1 MFFIT
6 LRSTKILH
14 RTPMDRVSFFLLDTA
29 YLLAVLWGSGP
40 ILGGYLSHC
49 SLWYQT
55 VYPLPVCDCVCMCDK
70 ISSLLKDF
78 INVSPTHAM
87 KFTVKSYCRI
97 KKILL
102 CTITTEFFLGLKYSF
117 LRDLLYQV
125 C

>member
-14 RTPMDRVSFFLLDTA
+14 RTPMDGVSFFLLDTA

-40 ILGGYLSHC
+40 ILGEYLSHC
-49 SLWYQT
+49 SLWYQI

-78 INVSPTHAM
+78 INVSPAAM

-102 CTITTEFFLGLKYSF
+102 CTITTEILGLKYSF